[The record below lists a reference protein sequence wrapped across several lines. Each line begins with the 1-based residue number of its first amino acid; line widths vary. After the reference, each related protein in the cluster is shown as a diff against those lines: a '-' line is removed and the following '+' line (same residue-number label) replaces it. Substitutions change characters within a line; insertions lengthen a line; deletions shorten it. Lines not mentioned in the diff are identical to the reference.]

1 MLFWGI
7 ERVDSAFFLENNHH
21 CTKDPVLQT
30 LAVCTYC
37 LQRVT
42 EIFDSAGLILTE
54 SEADLA
60 AKALEDHLTSYA
72 WLAAR
77 DYQRR
82 VLRFKTRTK
91 AHYLWHVSQE
101 IKEFKLNQNL
111 HHTFQE
117 ESFLG
122 KIQPWPQSA
131 TAEHVP
137 KQYFNACFYVW
148 LLCYTSIKRRKRV
161 WSEEHR
167 CATHNPKNPQYRL
180 PFQFFPHSIVCF
192 FKGGSSILFSGWG

>member
-1 MLFWGI
+1 MTQLFWGI
-7 ERVDSAFFLENNHH
+7 ERVDIAFLVEKNHR
-21 CTKDPVLQT
+21 TKDAVLQT
-30 LAVCTYC
+30 LAVCTCC

-54 SEADLA
+54 SEADSA
-60 AKALEDHLTSYA
+60 AKALEDHLTTYA

-82 VLRFKTRTK
+82 VLRFKIRTK

-101 IKEFKLNQNL
+101 IRELKLNQNL

-122 KIQPWPQSA
+122 KIKAVA
-131 TAEHVP
+131 TKCHGRTCT
-137 KQYFNACFYVW
+137 QRIFQRLF
-148 LLCYTSIKRRKRV
+148 LCLAVVLHEYDKKEASL
-161 WSEEHR
+161 E
-167 CATHNPKNPQYRL
+167 
-180 PFQFFPHSIVCF
+180 
-192 FKGGSSILFSGWG
+192 